1 MTDVI
6 SRAELASWL
15 QVVDVDNATADL
27 VIASAQAA
35 ARRYGPRAFIAA
47 GTHTIVVPVHKGTAT
62 LPRPVTAVTSVSWV
76 TGNGPTVAASG
87 WAFDGMATLSGLD
100 YCNPGTG
107 QQLAQYPPPTS
118 VQVTYTGGYATVP
131 ADVKGVVLALAGRMY
146 DNPRGLRSAT
156 TTVGQ
161 FTEGEQYAGGGADLA
176 AAQLLAS
183 EIKTLRAYRRVAA
196 TSRLG

>member
-6 SRAELASWL
+6 TRAELASWL

-27 VIASAQAA
+27 AIQSAQGT

-47 GTHTIVVPVHKGTAT
+47 GSHTIVVPVHRGTAT

-76 TGNGPTVAASG
+76 TGNGVTVAASG

-100 YCNPGTG
+100 CAATGNG

-118 VQVTYTGGYATVP
+118 VQVTYTGGYAAVP
-131 ADVKGVVLALAGRMY
+131 ADVKAVVLALAGRIY
-146 DNPRGLRSAT
+146 DNPRGVRSTT

-161 FTEGEQYAGGGADLA
+161 FSEGEQYAGGGADLA
-176 AAQLLAS
+176 AAQLLDS
-183 EIKTLRAYRRVAA
+183 EIKTLRAYRRTAA

>member
-27 VIASAQAA
+27 VIAGAQAA
-35 ARRYGPRAFIAA
+35 ARRYGPRAFVTA
-47 GTHTIVVPVHKGTAT
+47 GAHTIVVPVHRATAT
-62 LPRPVTAVTSVSWV
+62 LPRPVTSVTSVSWV
-76 TGNGPTVAASG
+76 VGNGTTVAASG

-100 YCNPGTG
+100 CGSPGNG
-107 QQLAQYPPPTS
+107 QQLAEYPPPTS
-118 VQVTYTGGYATVP
+118 VQVAYVGGYAAVP

-146 DNPRGLRSAT
+146 DNPRGLRSSS

-161 FTEGEQYAGGGADLA
+161 FSEGEQYAGGGADLA
-176 AAQLLAS
+176 AAQLLDS